1 MKLVFKIAFAVTFI
15 SSCGIYSFSGAS
27 IPSQAK
33 SVSIDYFKT
42 SATNSPSI
50 LNRILT
56 ESLKDLVL
64 NQTDL
69 DLIEN
74 DGDLK
79 FNGKI
84 TKYEISPVAINS
96 DESVGKSRLTIS
108 IIVKYQNIFDDKLSF
123 ENSFSHYSDFESS
136 ENFSDIEEQL
146 IELIKNV
153 ILEDVFNK
161 AFVNW

>member
-1 MKLVFKIAFAVTFI
+1 MKLVFKIALVVTFI

-42 SATNSPSI
+42 SATNSPSK

-74 DGDLK
+74 DGDLQ

-84 TKYEISPVAINS
+84 TKYEISPIAINS
-96 DESVGKSRLTIS
+96 NESVGKSRLTIS

-123 ENSFSHYSDFESS
+123 ENSFSHYSDFDSS

-146 IELIKNV
+146 IELIKDV